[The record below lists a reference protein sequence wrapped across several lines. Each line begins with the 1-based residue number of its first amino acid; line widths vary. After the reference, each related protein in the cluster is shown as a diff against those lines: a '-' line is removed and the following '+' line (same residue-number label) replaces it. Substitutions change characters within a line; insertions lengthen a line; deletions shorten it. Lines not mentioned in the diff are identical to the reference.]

1 MSACVTPSKGFT
13 HAFLDNLKP
22 KDKRVELA
30 DKACP
35 GLRLRLE
42 PSGRKSFVW
51 YYNDAG
57 KNRVKTLGRY
67 GDSENCITLDEARKA
82 LERAKERHS
91 GGVPVSAHGDD
102 DAPKTVKELAELF
115 YTRRI
120 LPHRKRPDVV
130 RMILD
135 TDIIPKLGS
144 KKLAILTT
152 PTVANMIESVVNRG
166 AKTHAVS
173 VLSVTKQMFRFAEGR
188 GYMDRS
194 PAYSLDRKDL
204 GVVENVRER
213 YLDAGEIKAVWQ
225 AIDKAPRM
233 SVQVRIG
240 LKILLLTGVRTGELL
255 KARWEQIDFDKAE
268 WFIPE
273 ENSKTTAWTV
283 PMVPMVRALFHELKE
298 IADDLGSVWVMAA
311 RTDGPVSD
319 KVTGRAMRRLFELKG
334 ADGEALLAI
343 PSCSPRDFRRTLRRH
358 LADLGIE
365 PHVAE
370 KCLNHSLARSKS
382 TYDGNT
388 LIEKRRAALLAWADF
403 VDLLVTDRENV
414 VSMGGAALPVRLYQ
428 NRDISG

>member
-1 MSACVTPSKGFT
+1 MSGYAAPAKGFT
-13 HAFLDNLKP
+13 PAFLDNLKP

-57 KNRVKTLGRY
+57 KNRVLTLGRY
-67 GDSENCITLDEARKA
+67 GEGESCVSLAQARKA
-82 LERAKERHS
+82 LQTAKERHAD
-91 GGVPVSAHGDD
+91 GGSVLPST

-130 RMILD
+130 RIILD
-135 TDIIPKLGS
+135 NDIIPKLGT
-144 KKLAILTT
+144 KKLATLTA
-152 PTVANMIESVVNRG
+152 PTVAGMVESVVDRG
-166 AKTHAVS
+166 ARTHAGS
-173 VLSVTKQMFRFAEGR
+173 VLSVAKQMFRFAEGR

-204 GVVENVRER
+204 GVVDTVRER
-213 YLDAGEIKAVWQ
+213 YLDSEEIKAVWQ
-225 AIDKAPRM
+225 AIERAPRM

-255 KARWEQIDFDKAE
+255 KANWEQIDFDKAE

-283 PMVPMVRALFHELKE
+283 PLVPVVRALFHELKE
-298 IADDLGSVWVMAA
+298 IADDLESPWVMAG
-311 RTDGPVSD
+311 RTDGPISD
-319 KVTGRAMRRLFELKG
+319 KVLGRAMRRLFELKNK
-334 ADGEALLAI
+334 DGEPLLAI
-343 PSCSPRDFRRTLRRH
+343 PSCSPHDFRRTLHTH
-358 LADLGIE
+358 LEGLGIE
-365 PHVAE
+365 PHIAE
-370 KCLNHSLARSKS
+370 KCLNHSLGRIER
-382 TYDGNT
+382 TYNSNT
-388 LIEKRRAALLAWADF
+388 LIKKRREALQKWADF
-403 VDLLVTDRENV
+403 VDLLVTDRANV
-414 VSMGGAALPVRLYQ
+414 VRIGGAT
-428 NRDISG
+428 

>member
-1 MSACVTPSKGFT
+1 MSACATPAKGFT
-13 HAFLDNLKP
+13 PAFLDHLKP
-22 KDKRVELA
+22 KDKRIELA

-57 KNRVKTLGRY
+57 KNRVLTLGRY
-67 GDSENCITLDEARKA
+67 GESESCLSLAQARKA
-82 LERAKERHS
+82 LQTAKERHAD
-91 GGVPVSAHGDD
+91 GGSVLPTS

-130 RMILD
+130 RIILD
-135 TDIIPKLGS
+135 NDIIPKLGT
-144 KKLAILTT
+144 KKLATLAA
-152 PTVANMIESVVNRG
+152 PTVASMVESVVDRG
-166 AKTHAVS
+166 AKTHAGS
-173 VLSVTKQMFRFAEGR
+173 VLSVAKQMFRFAEGR

-204 GVVENVRER
+204 GVIDNVRER
-213 YLDAGEIKAVWQ
+213 YLNAEEIKAVWQ

-255 KARWEQIDFDKAE
+255 KANWQQIDFNKAE

-283 PMVPMVRALFHELKE
+283 PMVPAVRALFHELKE
-298 IADDLGSVWVMAA
+298 IADDLESPWVMAG
-311 RTDGPVSD
+311 RTDGPISD

-334 ADGEALLAI
+334 KDGEPLLAI
-343 PSCSPRDFRRTLRRH
+343 PSCSPHDFRRTLRTH
-358 LADLGIE
+358 LEDLGIE
-365 PHVAE
+365 PHIAE
-370 KCLNHSLARSKS
+370 KCLNHSLGRIER
-382 TYDGNT
+382 TYNRNALT
-388 LIEKRRAALLAWADF
+388 AKRREALQKWADF
-403 VDLLVTDRENV
+403 VDLLVTDRANV
-414 VSMGGAALPVRLYQ
+414 VRIGGAA
-428 NRDISG
+428 